1 MPKWRICAFETG
13 WCCRS
18 DTHFS
23 HLVLQSLF
31 AIASPFGFGADGHVE
46 LGISEF
52 QVWHHA
58 GQGVPDP
65 NAKRMGFF
73 ITTSEAQ
80 TLLEFDLSQVSGLK
94 LIAAVFLANWCY
106 RELHSLPPKYSRMQH
121 RRATATCSCSRRAS
135 APWTRR
141 IS

>member
-1 MPKWRICAFETG
+1 M
-13 WCCRS
+13 
-18 DTHFS
+18 
-23 HLVLQSLF
+23 LQSLF

-65 NAKRMGFF
+65 DVKRMGFF

-80 TLLEFDLSQVSGLK
+80 TLLEFDLSQVWHPTAQSQLSYR
-94 LIAAVFLANWCY
+94 LLCVALLMPRMCAVAAG
-106 RELHSLPPKYSRMQH
+106 
-121 RRATATCSCSRRAS
+121 
-135 APWTRR
+135 
-141 IS
+141 